1 MAKDSVSAA
10 DYVVICGFLSLSVG
24 IGLYYAFRGRRR
36 KTREEYLMGGRRL
49 HVIPVTLSLCVTYLS
64 STSFVGMPAETFSSG
79 FTYAFVSLGC
89 AVAMFITVFTVV
101 PMMHSLQLTSVY
113 EYFQLRFGS
122 VVLRR
127 CICVVGMVQN
137 IFYTA
142 VILLAPAVA
151 METVA
156 GLPLWVSVLLVGAVA
171 TLYTAIGGLR
181 GVVAVDVFQALILA
195 VGLYSILFKGV
206 YDIGGIGLTWD
217 LAVQGGRV
225 PPVDFSA
232 DPRVRHSFW
241 SLVVGGAFMFM
252 AYIFDQSAIQRMCA
266 LPSVRQAKLVYAATG
281 VVVSIYVVSISFL
294 GLVAYSYYTVQG
306 CDPFKAGYLK
316 NRNQLVPYFMM
327 EIFNG
332 LPGMSGLFL
341 ATIFSAGL
349 SSVSSVIN
357 GLAANTIEDL
367 LRPVF
372 DRYNTAEKGKIFTAK
387 MSVFFYGGL
396 CVCLSFGAWSL
407 PGTVI
412 QAAMGIGG
420 ACSGPVLGV
429 FLLGAAAPWGNI
441 MGAASG
447 LLVSLVLN
455 VWIALGGIMYGR
467 RPVPLP
473 PAPGNSCHV
482 LDAANTKGLHLPDPF
497 NNSTGHQ
504 DIRTR

>member
-1 MAKDSVSAA
+1 MAKVSVSEA

-24 IGLYYAFRGRRR
+24 IGLYYAVRGRRR
-36 KTREEYLMGGRRL
+36 NTREEYLMGGRRL

-127 CICVVGMVQN
+127 CISVVGMMQN
-137 IFYTA
+137 
-142 VILLAPAVA
+142 
-151 METVA
+151 
-156 GLPLWVSVLLVGAVA
+156 
-171 TLYTAIGGLR
+171 
-181 GVVAVDVFQALILA
+181 GVH
-195 VGLYSILFKGV
+195 
-206 YDIGGIGLTWD
+206 DIGGIGLTWD

-294 GLVAYSYYTVQG
+294 GVVAYSYYTVQG

-332 LPGMSGLFL
+332 FPGMTGLFL

-372 DRYNTAEKGKIFTAK
+372 DRYNTTEKGKIFTAK
-387 MSVFFYGGL
+387 MSVE
-396 CVCLSFGAWSL
+396 SW
-407 PGTVI
+407 GTKFKLV
-412 QAAMGIGG
+412 GIGLQ
-420 ACSGPVLGV
+420 ATL
-429 FLLGAAAPWGNI
+429 I
-441 MGAASG
+441 
-447 LLVSLVLN
+447 
-455 VWIALGGIMYGR
+455 
-467 RPVPLP
+467 
-473 PAPGNSCHV
+473 H
-482 LDAANTKGLHLPDPF
+482 
-497 NNSTGHQ
+497 
-504 DIRTR
+504 